1 VKMKNVRKSLMAI
14 GVALLSFCAKS
25 NAQTTSAT
33 SDEPRKV
40 KVQLLVNGKVHP
52 PNQTLTRADG
62 DIQLKIFSMN
72 GNISKPLVI
81 TNMDVNLM
89 RNGQRIST
97 VSLPGAGS
105 IASLVSKAQNNDIYL
120 LELKEIYEEQADA
133 TLKKYTKG
141 VVKVKYWFYDSMA
154 DPNNQQIILGSNK

>member
-1 VKMKNVRKSLMAI
+1 MKNVRKSLMVI
-14 GVALLSFCAKS
+14 SITLLFFCVKS
-25 NAQTTSAT
+25 NGQAPANA

-52 PNQTLTRADG
+52 PNQTLTRADE
-62 DIQLKIFSMN
+62 DIQLKIFSMD
-72 GNISKPLVI
+72 GNVSKPLVI

-105 IASLVSKAQNNDIYL
+105 IASLASKAQNDDIYL
-120 LELKEIYEEQADA
+120 LELKEIYEEQPDA

-141 VVKVKYWFYDSMA
+141 VVKVKYWFYDTMINSNKQ
-154 DPNNQQIILGSNK
+154 PIILGSNN